1 MMSFIEL
8 IIDFLTTYYNVGK
21 KGLYGWMYVLIF
33 VIAIVSIIRAAVK
46 ISKKQEK
53 KK

>member
-1 MMSFIEL
+1 MMSFFEPIL
-8 IIDFLTTYYNVGK
+8 DFLTTYHNVGK
-21 KGLYGWMYVLIF
+21 KGLYGWMYVVIF
-33 VIAIVSIIRAAVK
+33 AIVLISAIRAAVK